1 MLKDFFTLEVGQKF
15 HSQEELI
22 KHLSASKDLRNVE
35 YLPSTLKPD
44 NNKNYIKIRDT
55 KFTNVSFSKTVF
67 ERVFFFNCN
76 FIDCL
81 FIGVEVRNCE
91 FHNCSFK
98 CVNTFKMKIKDT
110 YVNPSIFIH
119 CFDCKNR
126 TEISNIAVS
135 LFQQLLENSKRQNQK
150 NFTRLSQYYFERWQ
164 DRLLWNK
171 YKNKKPYKISCGTFI
186 KKMPWRIIYRYTLGY
201 GLRLRNLLITFL
213 FIFVIFLF
221 INYTFWDSYV
231 IILKDVS
238 KLEFYN
244 DSICTILTSFFYTFD
259 VTTKLIDSQL
269 QPTSLNG
276 MVLFVIQGVLG
287 FIFLSG
293 LMTVL
298 INRFVK

>member
-1 MLKDFFTLEVGQKF
+1 
-15 HSQEELI
+15 
-22 KHLSASKDLRNVE
+22 
-35 YLPSTLKPD
+35 
-44 NNKNYIKIRDT
+44 
-55 KFTNVSFSKTVF
+55 
-67 ERVFFFNCN
+67 
-76 FIDCL
+76 
-81 FIGVEVRNCE
+81 
-91 FHNCSFK
+91 
-98 CVNTFKMKIKDT
+98 
-110 YVNPSIFIH
+110 
-119 CFDCKNR
+119 
-126 TEISNIAVS
+126 
-135 LFQQLLENSKRQNQK
+135 
-150 NFTRLSQYYFERWQ
+150 
-164 DRLLWNK
+164 
-171 YKNKKPYKISCGTFI
+171 
-186 KKMPWRIIYRYTLGY
+186 MPWRIIYRYTLGY